1 MFREFFAIFFAVG
14 FGLAF
19 CQVPVFVQQYEQRL
33 GGAVGELSA
42 LADQY
47 AENANRSDM
56 TLEIYVQR
64 HLVNTDH
71 VMRKTGRTMVA
82 TLERL
87 SGLEAAREAL
97 DLAPVWKKPWVLARH
112 TDSVLL
118 RDTWTKFGF
127 TLTVDPLFGAAGVL
141 FGFLFNR
148 LLVVMLRPETTEWA

>member
-1 MFREFFAIFFAVG
+1 MFREAFAIFFAVG

-19 CQVPVFVQQYEQRL
+19 CQAPVFIQEYEQRL
-33 GGAVGELSA
+33 GGAVGALTA

-64 HLVNTDH
+64 HLVNADH
-71 VMRKTGRTMVA
+71 VTRRTGRTMVA

-87 SGLEAAREAL
+87 STLEAAREAL
-97 DLAPVWKKPWVLARH
+97 DLAPRWKKPWVLVRH
-112 TDSVLL
+112 GDGGLL
-118 RDTWTKFGF
+118 RDTWAKFGF

-148 LLVVMLRPETTEWA
+148 VLVVMLRPEREDWF